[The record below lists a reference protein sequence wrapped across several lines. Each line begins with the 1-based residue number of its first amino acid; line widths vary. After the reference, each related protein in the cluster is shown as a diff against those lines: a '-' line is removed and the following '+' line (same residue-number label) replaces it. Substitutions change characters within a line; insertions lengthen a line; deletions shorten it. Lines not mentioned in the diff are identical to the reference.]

1 MYKDKFKMLGK
12 VVASI
17 SIVMLLAWLMFFR
30 LPSTY
35 SAMPISGQVADADSG
50 EPLEN
55 AIVIAVWELER
66 GFGLEG
72 TIPSGFM
79 QVTEVLTD
87 AEGKY
92 FIDGWGP
99 RSRPGGM
106 YMGHNAPRLVIFKDG
121 YNVFARG
128 NLYDSIF
135 KDNRRETIHQSS
147 WGGETIKLKKLDG
160 DMENYYS
167 NLSSISSS
175 LHTLLDSNFGADPCD
190 WLKIPQITVALEI
203 GNQKVINSG
212 ILKSILIPIDVL
224 IKRKECNVNSKDAF
238 IKEHML

>member
-1 MYKDKFKMLGK
+1 
-12 VVASI
+12 
-17 SIVMLLAWLMFFR
+17 
-30 LPSTY
+30 
-35 SAMPISGQVADADSG
+35 
-50 EPLEN
+50 
-55 AIVIAVWELER
+55 
-66 GFGLEG
+66 
-72 TIPSGFM
+72 
-79 QVTEVLTD
+79 
-87 AEGKY
+87 
-92 FIDGWGP
+92 
-99 RSRPGGM
+99 M